1 MCKEAPGCR
10 PGTRDD
16 VASNMWQALSCDSGS
31 GNSTEPAAEAEA
43 AAEAAPRASVA
54 ILWEPASPDDGEEDG
69 QGGAFSDAWV
79 KMA

>member
-1 MCKEAPGCR
+1 
-10 PGTRDD
+10 
-16 VASNMWQALSCDSGS
+16 
-31 GNSTEPAAEAEA
+31 
-43 AAEAAPRASVA
+43 VA

>member
-1 MCKEAPGCR
+1 
-10 PGTRDD
+10 
-16 VASNMWQALSCDSGS
+16 MWQALSCDSGS
-31 GNSTEPAAEAEA
+31 GNSTEPAAAAAEA
-43 AAEAAPRASVA
+43 AAEAEAAPRASVA